1 MILRQFNYSD
11 TKLKASDRFAIWSD
25 RELSDSKRKKL
36 RDLIRGNDDALK
48 KRAKKKAK
56 IITAVGTGLGT
67 VAGGLLGK
75 SEGLKGIAK
84 GAAIGSGVGGAFGGT
99 LGLSSYAGNRV
110 GSKLRRKMI
119 GKIPNYKEYLE
130 RRGDQL
136 DVASGRLSE
145 DGFAKKWYKD

>member
-1 MILRQFNYSD
+1 MIILKQFNYSN

-25 RELSDSKRKKL
+25 RRLSDSKREEL
-36 RDLIRGNDDALK
+36 SDMIRGNDDALK

-67 VAGGLLGK
+67 VAGGLINK
-75 SEGLKGIAK
+75 SK
-84 GAAIGSGVGGAFGGT
+84 GAAIGAGIGGAFGGT

-110 GSKLRRKMI
+110 GSKLKRKMV
-119 GKIPNYKEYLE
+119 KESPEYRRYLE

-145 DGFAKKWYKD
+145 DDFAKKWYKD